1 MQSNSESFTTGSVLY
16 RKGKNM
22 NTVNNDSYVMFL
34 QAIAIFIVYLV
45 PALFVIGIIM
55 NSMKKII
62 NFESVKKEKVLG
74 CSIVRINSMPTNML
88 LVTTLKEVYF
98 LSIKDNYKLCKSTEK
113 LEKVTTN
120 FDKDDVEFLIKL
132 DNSEI
137 KQFLFNYKFANSLTI
152 DPFYINIEIIK

>member
-1 MQSNSESFTTGSVLY
+1 MNTSNSD
-16 RKGKNM
+16 N
-22 NTVNNDSYVMFL
+22 YVMFL
-34 QAIAIFIVYLV
+34 QWIGCFFFYLI
-45 PALFVIGIIM
+45 PALFIIGIIIELR
-55 NSMKKII
+55 KKTVT
-62 NFESVKKEKVLG
+62 FESIKKEKVLG
-74 CSIVRINSMPTNML
+74 FSVVRINSMPKNMM

-98 LSIKDNYKLCKSTEK
+98 LSLKDNYKLCKSTGK